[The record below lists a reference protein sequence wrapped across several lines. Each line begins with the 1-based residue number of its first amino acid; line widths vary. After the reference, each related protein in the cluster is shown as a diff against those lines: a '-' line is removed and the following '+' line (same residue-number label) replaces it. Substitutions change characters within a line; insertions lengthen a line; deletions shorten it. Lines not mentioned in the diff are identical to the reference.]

1 MRAAL
6 GEAAM
11 TGGTHMRRTACG
23 FAAVALG
30 ALAAA
35 APASAD
41 NEVTD
46 ACGLDSASL
55 PGLVNRDETVPWLD
69 LCGADVRGVPGNGPL
84 RGLHVTLRLAGE
96 TANRAGSAAY
106 DFVFTTA
113 GSCSGA
119 LLLQDLGPS
128 TSAMKYSVSG
138 HCGAKTAPC
147 DPPIP
152 PGSSC
157 TTGGVKFQRDLPA
170 TGAKISGSTVTL
182 DFDPNV
188 LPVPATP
195 KAFLDGFQAG
205 QSLSSLGGFTLART
219 QYGPAEEDNAQLL
232 VDDMENNKP
241 FALGGARRSRR

>member
-1 MRAAL
+1 
-6 GEAAM
+6 M

-23 FAAVALG
+23 LAAVALG

-46 ACGLDSASL
+46 ACGIENASL
-55 PGLVNRDETVPWLD
+55 PGLVSRDHTVPWLD
-69 LCGADVRGVPGNGPL
+69 LCGADVRGVAGSGPL
-84 RGLHVTLRLAGE
+84 RALHVTLRLAGD

-106 DFVFTTA
+106 DFVFTMGT
-113 GSCSGA
+113 CSGA
-119 LLLQDLGPS
+119 LTLQDLGPS
-128 TSAMKYSVSG
+128 TSATQYSVSG
-138 HCGAKTAPC
+138 HCDAKTAPC

-157 TTGGVKFQRDLPA
+157 TSGGVKFTRVLPA
-170 TGAKISGSTVTL
+170 TGAKISGSTVTF
-182 DFDPNV
+182 DFDPNA

-195 KAFLDGFQAG
+195 KAFLDGFRAG
-205 QSLSSLGGFTLART
+205 QSLSSLGGFTLARA
-219 QYGPAEEDNAQLL
+219 QYGPTEEYNAQLL
-232 VDDMENNKP
+232 VDDMENDKP